1 MMTILAAVELITLST
16 IDGRAVLVNPE
27 QVTQLRETR
36 PEGPNKQLTDKVRC
50 VISLTD
56 KTYVTVAE
64 DCGTVRKL
72 MEGAM
77 P

>member
-1 MMTILAAVELITLST
+1 MMMLAAAVELITLST

-27 QVTQLRETR
+27 QVTQLREAR
-36 PEGPNKQLTDKVRC
+36 PEGPSKQLTDKVRC

-64 DCGTVRKL
+64 DCATVRTL
-72 MEGAM
+72 MEGAK